1 MVLVFR
7 SSAKKTRSNL
17 DMSKGVW
24 ATDITVTAIHG
35 FPLVS
40 PGCDVVEVT
49 LFCLSEQD
57 TAIESGDI
65 LVFTQKIVSKAE
77 GRAVNLKNVN
87 PGPQAKQLSSETGK
101 DPRLVELIL
110 SESKEIVRQAPDLI
124 VAAHRLGIIL
134 ANAGIDH
141 SNIESDDSSDRVL
154 LLPMDPDSTSEKYRE
169 QIFVATGKR
178 VGVIISD
185 SAGRAWRNGT
195 VGLAIGVAGLP
206 AIEDHTGKLDLFGVP
221 LVSSQE
227 AIADELA
234 SAASLV
240 QGQAD
245 EGRPVALIRGIKAT
259 GPVSSAKSLIRPKE
273 FDLFR

>member
-1 MVLVFR
+1 
-7 SSAKKTRSNL
+7 
-17 DMSKGVW
+17 MSKGVW

-65 LVFTQKIVSKAE
+65 FVFTQKIVSKAE

-87 PGPQAKQLSSETGK
+87 PGPQAKKLSSETGK

>member
-1 MVLVFR
+1 
-7 SSAKKTRSNL
+7 
-17 DMSKGVW
+17 MSKGVW

-65 LVFTQKIVSKAE
+65 FVFTQKIVSKAE

-124 VAAHRLGIIL
+124 VAAHRLG
-134 ANAGIDH
+134 
-141 SNIESDDSSDRVL
+141 
-154 LLPMDPDSTSEKYRE
+154 E
-169 QIFVATGKR
+169 QF
-178 VGVIISD
+178 
-185 SAGRAWRNGT
+185 
-195 VGLAIGVAGLP
+195 L
-206 AIEDHTGKLDLFGVP
+206 
-221 LVSSQE
+221 
-227 AIADELA
+227 
-234 SAASLV
+234 
-240 QGQAD
+240 
-245 EGRPVALIRGIKAT
+245 LIR
-259 GPVSSAKSLIRPKE
+259 IRLALQAEDPYP
-273 FDLFR
+273 FHSIIVLPGALD

>member
-17 DMSKGVW
+17 DMSKDVW

-65 LVFTQKIVSKAE
+65 FVFTQKIVSKAE

-154 LLPMDPDSTSEKYRE
+154 LLPMDPD
-169 QIFVATGKR
+169 
-178 VGVIISD
+178 
-185 SAGRAWRNGT
+185 
-195 VGLAIGVAGLP
+195 
-206 AIEDHTGKLDLFGVP
+206 
-221 LVSSQE
+221 
-227 AIADELA
+227 
-234 SAASLV
+234 
-240 QGQAD
+240 
-245 EGRPVALIRGIKAT
+245 
-259 GPVSSAKSLIRPKE
+259 
-273 FDLFR
+273 

>member
-1 MVLVFR
+1 MVLVLR

-24 ATDITVTAIHG
+24 ATDITVTAIRG

-65 LVFTQKIVSKAE
+65 FVFTQKIVSKAE

-141 SNIESDDSSDRVL
+141 SNIESDDSSDCVL
-154 LLPMDPDSTSEKYRE
+154 LLPSDPDSTSEKYRE

-178 VGVIISD
+178 V
-185 SAGRAWRNGT
+185 
-195 VGLAIGVAGLP
+195 GVAGLP

>member
-1 MVLVFR
+1 
-7 SSAKKTRSNL
+7 
-17 DMSKGVW
+17 MSKGAW
-24 ATDITVTAIHG
+24 AAEITVTAIQG

-40 PGCDVVEVT
+40 CGCDIVETT
-49 LFCLSEQD
+49 LFCCSKQN
-57 TAIESGDI
+57 TTIKSGDV

-77 GRAVNLKNVN
+77 GRTVNLQDVN
-87 PGPQAKQLSSETGK
+87 PGSRAKKLSTETGK

-110 SESKEIVRQAPDLI
+110 SESTEIVRQAPDLI

-141 SNIESDDSSDRVL
+141 SNIESGDATDHVL
-154 LLPMDPDSTSEKYRE
+154 LLPTDPDSTSEKYRE
-169 QIFVATGKR
+169 QIFHATGES

-206 AIEDHTGKLDLFGVP
+206 AIEDHTGKPDLFGTP
-221 LVSSQE
+221 LISSQE

-245 EGRPVALIRGIKAT
+245 EGRPVALIRGIKVT
-259 GPVSSAKSLIRPKE
+259 GKASSASSLIRPKE